1 MNRLAAPVSVAW
13 VLLVAGAAAAGPR
26 DHADGLLLRLSA
38 GVGYGAS
45 EFGDLKISGPSGDI
59 NFALGGIVSPNT
71 AVHATLLGW
80 VVSDPDAKVSGTT
93 VGTIN
98 GDFELSGG
106 GVGLTHYFMPA
117 NIYLSP
123 TVGLGRLS
131 IDSDHTDIGLVTDL
145 TIGKEW
151 WVGSQWGLGVAGAVG
166 FHSISD
172 GDVDGSW
179 EAVTFAVRFS
189 ATTN

>member
-1 MNRLAAPVSVAW
+1 MNRLLSLIPLA
-13 VLLVAGAAAAGPR
+13 VLWLASPALAGPR
-26 DHADGLLLRLSA
+26 DHQDGLLLRLSG
-38 GVGYGAS
+38 GVGHGAS
-45 EFGDLKISGPSGDI
+45 KFGDLKFSGPSGDI

-80 VVSDPDAKVSGTT
+80 VVSDPDAQRNGTT
-93 VGTIN
+93 VGTVN

-117 NIYLSP
+117 NVYVSP
-123 TVGLGRLS
+123 TLGLGRLS
-131 IDSDHTDIGLVTDL
+131 IDNDHTNIGLVTDL
-145 TIGKEW
+145 TVGKEW

-166 FHSISD
+166 FHSVGD

-179 EAVTFAVRFS
+179 EDFTFALRFT

>member
-1 MNRLAAPVSVAW
+1 
-13 VLLVAGAAAAGPR
+13 
-26 DHADGLLLRLSA
+26 
-38 GVGYGAS
+38 
-45 EFGDLKISGPSGDI
+45 
-59 NFALGGIVSPNT
+59 
-71 AVHATLLGW
+71 
-80 VVSDPDAKVSGTT
+80 
-93 VGTIN
+93 
-98 GDFELSGG
+98 
-106 GVGLTHYFMPA
+106 MPA

-131 IDSDHTDIGLVTDL
+131 IDNDHTDIGLVTDL